1 MEKIK
6 GLIIKDILQLKT
18 YRRTIVLYIALF
30 ILSSFSS
37 EGASQMLLVF
47 MVLAFGMFAIASF
60 NYDASSRADK
70 YILSLPLTKKEVVK
84 AKYIFVIM
92 ATLLGAL
99 IGIIIDVIITFV
111 TQKTMLDIG
120 VLLMTITT
128 SLFGIALVQAVQIPF
143 IYKLRTRKRKNS
155 FDNSFCNFCFVCNWS
170 FWYAE
175 NCRWT

>member
-70 YILSLPLTKKEVVK
+70 YILSLPLTKKEV
-84 AKYIFVIM
+84 AKVY
-92 ATLLGAL
+92 AL
-99 IGIIIDVIITFV
+99 E
-111 TQKTMLDIG
+111 KK
-120 VLLMTITT
+120 MT
-128 SLFGIALVQAVQIPF
+128 
-143 IYKLRTRKRKNS
+143 K
-155 FDNSFCNFCFVCNWS
+155 
-170 FWYAE
+170 
-175 NCRWT
+175 

>member
-99 IGIIIDVIITFV
+99 IGICNSKNDVRYWSSFN
-111 TQKTMLDIG
+111 DYH
-120 VLLMTITT
+120 
-128 SLFGIALVQAVQIPF
+128 
-143 IYKLRTRKRKNS
+143 YKLVWNS
-155 FDNSFCNFCFVCNWS
+155 TCASRPNSIHI
-170 FWYAE
+170 
-175 NCRWT
+175 